1 MDSTE
6 LEAARQAIRP
16 GKESEMV
23 PRLQTT
29 YQKRFDFR
37 LLTKS
42 QNDVGDLLGEIV
54 EPVSIQQ
61 KLQQKECC
69 QSPRKERNQER

>member
-1 MDSTE
+1 
-6 LEAARQAIRP
+6 
-16 GKESEMV
+16 MV
-23 PRLQTT
+23 QRLQTT

-42 QNDVGDLLGEIV
+42 QKDVADLLGEIV

-61 KLQQKECC
+61 KLQQSQQKECC
-69 QSPRKERNQER
+69 QSPSKKKHMRYPNSS